1 MTTKFITAFVRLA
14 RAANSSEFSHAKQLV
29 YMTKGAVAIAADAP
43 ELRTWVSEVEKLAR
57 LAHAAGSF
65 DGRELLIVESLA
77 AEFKNELDLIVSAQA
92 DLEDGDEYFDDSLED
107 SLDGS
112 QDEPDLDE
120 LLQIVYAAIES
131 QDEDEDVEDAA
142 FWDIIDT
149 NFELDFDERALDAAF
164 IDEPLEECGCAQCAA
179 ADDAQA
185 AEVHTDR
192 LRVLLAD
199 SVYDLTHEAYLMI
212 SDRGRHPSLRNDP
225 QIDAYA
231 SQWRSTF
238 EKAAS
243 EGSYALADALVK
255 LTDFTD
261 DVIFTLIAKNAPSL
275 DEFSARSAAC
285 LASARRMLTI
295 V

>member
-29 YMTKGAVAIAADAP
+29 YMTNGAAAIAADAP
-43 ELRTWVSEVEKLAR
+43 ELCTWVAEVEKLAR

-92 DLEDGDEYFDDSLED
+92 DLEDGDEYFDDY
-107 SLDGS
+107 LDDS

-120 LLQIVYAAIES
+120 LLQIVHAAIES

-142 FWDIIDT
+142 FWDIIDA
-149 NFELDFDERALDAAF
+149 NIELDFDERALDAAF
-164 IDEPLEECGCAQCAA
+164 TDEPLVECGCAQCTA

-199 SVYDLTHEAYLMI
+199 SVYDLTHEAYLMT

-285 LASARRMLTI
+285 LASARRMLSI

>member
-29 YMTKGAVAIAADAP
+29 YMTRGAAAIAADAP
-43 ELRTWVSEVEKLAR
+43 ELHTWVTEVEKLAR

-77 AEFKNELDLIVSAQA
+77 AEFRNELDLIVSAQA
-92 DLEDGDEYFDDSLED
+92 EFEEEEEYFDDFQ
-107 SLDGS
+107 DG
-112 QDEPDLDE
+112 PDLDE
-120 LLQIVYAAIES
+120 LLQVVHAAIES

-142 FWDIIDT
+142 FWDIIDA

-164 IDEPLEECGCAQCAA
+164 TDEPLEECGCAQCAA

-199 SVYDLTHEAYLMI
+199 SVYDLTHEAYLML

-225 QIDAYA
+225 QVDAYA
-231 SQWRSTF
+231 SQWRATF
-238 EKAAS
+238 EKAAA

-261 DVIFTLIAKNAPSL
+261 DVIFALIAKNAPSL

-285 LASARRMLTI
+285 LESARRMLTI

>member
-1 MTTKFITAFVRLA
+1 MTTKFIAAFVRLA

-29 YMTKGAVAIAADAP
+29 YMTRGAAAIAADAP
-43 ELRTWVSEVEKLAR
+43 ELRTWAAEVEKLAR

-92 DLEDGDEYFDDSLED
+92 EFEDEDECFEDALED
-107 SLDGS
+107 S

-120 LLQIVYAAIES
+120 LLQVVFAAIES

-142 FWDIIDT
+142 FWDIIDA
-149 NFELDFDERALDAAF
+149 NFELDFDERVLDAAF
-164 IDEPLEECGCAQCAA
+164 TDEPLEECGCAQCAA

-199 SVYDLTHEAYLMI
+199 SVYDLTHEAYVML

-231 SQWRSTF
+231 TQWRATF
-238 EKAAS
+238 EKAAA

-261 DVIFTLIAKNAPSL
+261 DVIFALIAKNAPSL
-275 DEFSARSAAC
+275 GEFSARSAAC
-285 LASARRMLTI
+285 LESARRMLTI